1 MISNLVM
8 KLLLGVKLSG
18 RTYFKLNQILLIK
31 IIKECMVQPLL
42 NSHPQGNVQRRLKR
56 ELAAQ

>member
-1 MISNLVM
+1 M
-8 KLLLGVKLSG
+8 KLLLGAKLSG

-31 IIKECMVQPLL
+31 MIKECMVQPLL
-42 NSHPQGNVQRRLKR
+42 HSHPQGNVQRQLKR